1 VTRYAID
8 ADVLLRI
15 AAGSLDVHPGHQLV
29 APASLRSQAEAKL
42 YGAVQRG
49 ELERGTALEHLERVT
64 EIKVRLLNDRV
75 SRSVAWKIAE
85 ELGLES
91 TQQAE
96 FLAVT
101 RLQADALVALDE
113 ELVRL
118 ADGVVPRAPLDALS
132 SAASR

>member
-8 ADVLLRI
+8 PDVLLRI
-15 AAGSLDVHPGHQLV
+15 AAGSVDVHPGHQLV
-29 APASLRSQAEAKL
+29 APGSLRSQAEARL
-42 YGAVQRG
+42 YRAVRRG
-49 ELERGTALEHLERVT
+49 EVDRATALERLERLT

-91 TQQAE
+91 TAHAE

-118 ADGVVPRAPLDALS
+118 ADGVVPSAPLEAL
-132 SAASR
+132 ART

>member
-8 ADVLLRI
+8 PDVLLRI
-15 AAGSLDVHPGHQLV
+15 ASGSVDVHPGHQLV
-29 APASLRSQAEAKL
+29 APGSLRSQAEARL
-42 YGAVQRG
+42 YLAAQRG
-49 ELERGTALEHLERVT
+49 ELDRATALERLERLS

-91 TQQAE
+91 TEQAE

-101 RLQADALVALDE
+101 RLQADALVALDAK
-113 ELVRL
+113 LVRL
-118 ADGVVPRAPLDALS
+118 AAGVVPTAALDAL
-132 SAASR
+132 ARP